1 MKETMEAKQ
10 LPVKDRV
17 CIMLLSQYPEFID
30 MATPSLQGSLG
41 NVVSAQG
48 TYIHLKLRGGSITKK
63 EGQNGCYRVLAFS
76 SVFCSHEI
84 LESTP
89 GSKYFCPY

>member
-41 NVVSAQG
+41 NVVSA
-48 TYIHLKLRGGSITKK
+48 
-63 EGQNGCYRVLAFS
+63 
-76 SVFCSHEI
+76 
-84 LESTP
+84 
-89 GSKYFCPY
+89 